1 MASRLYDYCKMRW
14 TSGAWGPEQMSTAVT
29 KGYITQAESDE
40 IMALPQ
46 TGYSVATI

>member
-14 TSGAWGPEQMSTAVT
+14 TSGAWGPDQMATAVT

-40 IMALPQ
+40 IMAFPQ
-46 TGYSVATI
+46 TGYVTADI